1 MESVSPSTAN
11 PIRIELGGPLSP
23 GVREIIGHLCEG
35 ANPTFGDVLEW
46 CEARGD
52 CSHAVSCPH
61 CGGQFVIDE
70 DELLELQR
78 WTMEMGDAMACGIR
92 IT

>member
-1 MESVSPSTAN
+1 MESLSPSTTN
-11 PIRIELGGPLSP
+11 PIRSELGGPLSP

-46 CEARGD
+46 CESRGD
-52 CSHAVSCPH
+52 CCSAVVCPH

-78 WTMEMGDAMACGIR
+78 WTAEMGDAMACGIR
-92 IT
+92 FN

>member
-1 MESVSPSTAN
+1 MESWN
-11 PIRIELGGPLSP
+11 PNILDTNRPDLDEPLSP

-46 CEARGD
+46 CESRGD
-52 CSHAVSCPH
+52 CCSAVVCPH

-70 DELLELQR
+70 DELAELQR
-78 WTMEMGDAMACGIR
+78 WTREMGEAMACGIR
-92 IT
+92 FN